1 MRGCISVTME
11 KNIDYLCT
19 DYVSSQYSVKTFKI
33 DACRKQALYKDTL
46 SGRRFH
52 GSELSEIGLEIGKIS
67 RDGDSQQWLLE
78 KVSEKIR
85 DKYKI

>member
-1 MRGCISVTME
+1 MIT
-11 KNIDYLCT
+11 
-19 DYVSSQYSVKTFKI
+19 YVQIMSRPNTVSKRLRLTHVE
-33 DACRKQALYKDTL
+33 KQALYKDTL

-78 KVSEKIR
+78 KVSEK
-85 DKYKI
+85 DKGQI